1 MSIEEFP
8 KAPRVPIFMSIGTF
22 VESKLIIGN
31 EKSNDLIVGKD
42 TDTFCKGQWDF
53 DTPKIIF
60 PYLNTPTRIAEKFG
74 MTMYDPITNQKG
86 WVLSDAIMNNMI
98 IFDDKS
104 GSLLETKFIELI
116 DEEMIGKN
124 WEGVYLNQSELHNHI
139 SLLRGMKFKKIS
151 AMYDPI
157 SSLFSTSFECHVC
170 GCPCEEVITKP
181 CHGCGEEDPLL
192 NTGLSIDE
200 ESLNWSLGKEW
211 E

>member
-1 MSIEEFP
+1 
-8 KAPRVPIFMSIGTF
+8 MSIGTF

-98 IFDDKS
+98 IFDDKFKTAFFP
-104 GSLLETKFIELI
+104 LCICCCLFL
-116 DEEMIGKN
+116 
-124 WEGVYLNQSELHNHI
+124 
-139 SLLRGMKFKKIS
+139 LLRHVF
-151 AMYDPI
+151 
-157 SSLFSTSFECHVC
+157 LFSTRMNLRFLFFPV
-170 GCPCEEVITKP
+170 
-181 CHGCGEEDPLL
+181 
-192 NTGLSIDE
+192 
-200 ESLNWSLGKEW
+200 
-211 E
+211 

>member
-1 MSIEEFP
+1 MSMDNFP

-22 VESKLIIGN
+22 TESKLIIGN

-42 TDTFCKGQWDF
+42 TDTFDDGQWDF

-86 WVLSDAIMNNMI
+86 WVLPNAVIDNMI
-98 IFDDKS
+98 IFDDKH
-104 GSLLETKFIELI
+104 GSQMEMKYIELI
-116 DEEMIGKN
+116 DLEMIDKN
-124 WEGVYLNQSELHNHI
+124 WEGVYLNQDELHNHI
-139 SLLRGMKFKKIS
+139 SILSNMVFKKIS
-151 AMYDPI
+151 AMYDPV
-157 SSLFSTSFECHVC
+157 STLFSTSHECHVC
-170 GCPCEEVITKP
+170 GCPCEEVITKS

-192 NTGLSIDE
+192 NTVPSMDE
-200 ESLNWSLGKEW
+200 EPINWNLGKEW